1 MSIGLCAVIIIFLLG
16 LIFYAR
22 TGNRSFVEGL
32 HTDREKTPRCPNL
45 LIQKDKEFYLYN
57 SKLAKVPGV
66 NPLKFENLE
75 EYVEFLDWQRSQGI
89 RCPVLYLQQIFDAQ
103 GNPVYKVR
111 PSVSELQGGLPPS
124 ISRGPNHT
132 LLIDSTRNDAPYN
145 QNSYPAYDPTS
156 FYVGT
161 TTPLDT
167 QVSQQSE
174 NMLYSPD
181 PMDDNWGGHKY
192 TQSLVDQGVYA
203 GNEVKLRV

>member
-1 MSIGLCAVIIIFLLG
+1 MEIFSI
-16 LIFYAR
+16 
-22 TGNRSFVEGL
+22 
-32 HTDREKTPRCPNL
+32 PN
-45 LIQKDKEFYLYN
+45 EN
-57 SKLAKVPGV
+57 S
-66 NPLKFENLE
+66 ENIAE
-75 EYVEFLDWQRSQGI
+75 
-89 RCPVLYLQQIFDAQ
+89 
-103 GNPVYKVR
+103 
-111 PSVSELQGGLPPS
+111 
-124 ISRGPNHT
+124 
-132 LLIDSTRNDAPYN
+132 IDSTRSDAPYN

-181 PMDDNWGGHKY
+181 PMDDNWGGHEY